1 MEQVIQLNPQKH
13 SYLLFTQGGYI
24 KKQATVCQLPV
35 LCVLCSE
42 VVVKDVLRWY
52 SE

>member
-1 MEQVIQLNPQKH
+1 MEQVIHLNPQKH

-24 KKQATVCQLPV
+24 KKDRQLLPAAC